1 MYITNIRYEREP
13 SSSPELSAGVP
24 AEYVVKPESVSPKGV
39 PAELFPKQDIKS
51 YAKIVKSK
59 RFLQNQN
66 FQTKIHE
73 EKHEGS
79 SLQKN
84 VLLRQTS

>member
-13 SSSPELSAGVP
+13 SSSPELSAGIP

-39 PAELFPKQDIKS
+39 PAELFPEQDLKS

-59 RFLQNQN
+59 RFYKLKY

-73 EKHEGS
+73 ERHEGS
-79 SLQKN
+79 FPQN
-84 VLLRQTS
+84 VLLRQIY